1 MPAPVTL
8 TAREQQLFPE
18 VALFLDSLHAQAV
31 TNLQHTGG
39 FLQTCFS
46 LSEPESLHLLAYW
59 QQQQDN
65 KTKLTQLIQGDLA
78 E

>member
-1 MPAPVTL
+1 MTAPVTL

-18 VALFLDSLHAQAV
+18 VALFLDSLHALEV
-31 TNLQHTGG
+31 TNLLHTGG

-46 LSEPESLHLLAYW
+46 LSEQESLHLLTYW
-59 QQQQDN
+59 QQQQAN
-65 KTKLTQLIQGDLA
+65 KIKLTQLIQGDLA